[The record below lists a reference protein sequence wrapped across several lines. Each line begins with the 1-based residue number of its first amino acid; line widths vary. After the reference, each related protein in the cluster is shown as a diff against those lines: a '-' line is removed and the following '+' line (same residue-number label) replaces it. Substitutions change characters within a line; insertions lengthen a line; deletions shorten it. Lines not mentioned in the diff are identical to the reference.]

1 LKKRKKG
8 EVQAYVPKHSINDF
22 DQLYRITKTGV
33 GAVNQ
38 TVRVSLGRVAP
49 KTLRLLTH
57 VTVENKTNDGTK
69 NRIGIN
75 AGSRDHYLDEIDDPL
90 KDELIVE
97 RSDILLGEG
106 DSFFAEFTGTQNGDE
121 LILTCVGWEQGL

>member
-1 LKKRKKG
+1 MKKRKKG

-22 DQLYRITKTGV
+22 DRLYRITKTGV
-33 GAVNQ
+33 GVVNQ

-57 VTVENKTNDGTK
+57 VTLENKTNDGTK
-69 NRIGIN
+69 DRIGIN

-90 KDELIVE
+90 QGELIVE

-106 DSFFAEFTGTQNGDE
+106 DAFFAEFTGTENDDE
-121 LILTCVGWEQGL
+121 LILTCVGWEQRL

>member
-1 LKKRKKG
+1 
-8 EVQAYVPKHSINDF
+8 VAKHSINDF
-22 DQLYRITKTGV
+22 DRLYRVTRTGAGV
-33 GAVNQ
+33 LNQ

-57 VTVENKTNDGTK
+57 VTLENKNNDGTK
-69 NRIGIN
+69 DRIGIN

-90 KDELIVE
+90 KEELIVS

-106 DSFFAEFTGTQNGDE
+106 DSFFAEFTGTQNDDE
-121 LILTCVGWEQGL
+121 LILTCVGWEQRL

>member
-1 LKKRKKG
+1 
-8 EVQAYVPKHSINDF
+8 VAKHSINDF
-22 DQLYRITKTGV
+22 DRLYRITKKGV

-57 VTVENKTNDGTK
+57 VTLENKSNDGLK
-69 NRIGIN
+69 DRIGIN
-75 AGSRDHYLDEIDDPL
+75 AGDRDHYLDEIDDPL
-90 KDELIVE
+90 KGELIVS

-106 DSFFAEFTGTQNGDE
+106 DAFFADFTDAQNGDE
-121 LILTCVGWEQGL
+121 LILTCVGWEQRL